1 MKLAL
6 SFALLLFTAVL
17 AVCGQFATAIA
28 VFCFGS
34 VALARQTA
42 HLCITLSAPE
52 VCMDVIDAFKKRV
65 PALNKMGTDF
75 TAKALK
81 LNQTYTAHI
90 VTVPT
95 TENVVNGN
103 YGNLTGQNGRD
114 LLTDVPVLV
123 DKHIACKIKL
133 QHLYNI
139 QDNKIKYEKA
149 IGNMGYSLSKSVL
162 DNIITGFTPNNFSQ
176 NSVWSVANSD
186 ADMLDGVCSSMNLV
200 GADNEGRVMIV
211 NTPVAGILA
220 ADTRLTSSDYAGQRV
235 RGNGYRRWTD
245 VNGFSEVVEY
255 PDLANTTSGTALT
268 AVTSAAATDLFTKAS
283 HGLALGQTVT
293 AASFS
298 AGTGLTSGGATYYA
312 IPVSSSTFKLASSYA
327 NAIAGTA
334 FDVSADGTGGVVTPT
349 QTLTGFGF
357 EARAIALLSG
367 IPQDFETDIPG
378 FTVNKVMNVEYITD
392 PDTGLTMAA
401 ITWQEA
407 GTGDVYLVFTMV
419 YGKGLGRQSG
429 SAAVGSLCDYA
440 GHRVTSA

>member
-6 SFALLLFTAVL
+6 SFLVLAFTAVL
-17 AVCGQFATAIA
+17 ACTGQFAAA
-28 VFCFGS
+28 AMVFCFGT
-34 VALARQTA
+34 VALARQTP
-42 HLCITLSAPE
+42 HLCVTLSSPE

-65 PALNKMGTDF
+65 PALNKMGTEF
-75 TAKALK
+75 TAKQLK

-90 VTVPT
+90 VSVPA
-95 TENVVNGN
+95 TEDVTNAN
-103 YGNLTGQNGRD
+103 YGNLTGQTGRS
-114 LLTDVPVLV
+114 LLTDVPVVV

-139 QDNKIKYEKA
+139 QDNKVQYDKA
-149 IGNMGYSLSKSVL
+149 IGNMGYSMAKSLL

-176 NSVWSVANSD
+176 HSLFTVANSD
-186 ADMLDGVCSSMNLV
+186 ADMLDDICSDMNLV
-200 GADNEGRVMIV
+200 GADNEGRVMLV

-220 ADTRLTSSDYAGQRV
+220 ADSRLTSADYAGQRV

-245 VNGFSEVVEY
+245 VNGFSEIIEY

-268 AVTSAAATDLFTKAS
+268 SVTSTASTDLFTKAA
-283 HGLALGQTVT
+283 HGLVTGQTVT
-293 AASFS
+293 AAGFS
-298 AGTGLTSGGATYYA
+298 AGTGLTSGGGTYYV
-312 IPVSSSTFKLASSYA
+312 IRVSSSTFQLATSYA

-334 FDVSADGTGGVVTPT
+334 YDVSADGTGGTVTAT

-367 IPQDFETDIPG
+367 VPEDFDVVLPG
-378 FTVNKVMNVEYITD
+378 FTVNKVMNTEYITD
-392 PDTGLTMAA
+392 PETGLTMAA

-429 SAAVGSLCDYA
+429 GAAVGALTDYA
-440 GHRVTSA
+440 GHRLVSA

>member
-42 HLCITLSAPE
+42 HLCVTLSAPE

-90 VTVPT
+90 VSVPA
-95 TENVVNGN
+95 TEDVTNAH
-103 YGNLTGQNGRD
+103 YGNLTGQTGRS
-114 LLTDVPVLV
+114 LLTDVPVV
-123 DKHIACKIKL
+123 VNKHIACKIKL

-149 IGNMGYSLSKSVL
+149 IGNMGYSMSKSLL
-162 DNIITGFTPNNFSQ
+162 DNIITGFTPDNFSQ
-176 NSVWSVANSD
+176 NSLFTVANSD
-186 ADMLDGVCSSMNLV
+186 ADMLDDICSDMNLV
-200 GADNEGRVMIV
+200 GADNEGRVMLV

-220 ADTRLTSSDYAGQRV
+220 ADTRLTSADYAGQRV

-268 AVTSAAATDLFTKAS
+268 AVTVANTGDLFTKAD
-283 HGLALGQTVT
+283 HGLITGQTVS

-298 AGTGLTSGGATYYA
+298 AGFTSGTYNV
-312 IPVSSSTFKLASSYA
+312 IRVSSSTFQLASSYA

-334 FDVSADGTGGVVTPT
+334 VAASADGTGGVITAT

-357 EARAIALLSG
+357 EARAIAILAG
-367 IPQDFETDIPG
+367 IPEDFDVAVPG

-392 PDTGLTMAA
+392 PESGLTMAA

-429 SAAVGSLCDYA
+429 GAAVGALTDYA
-440 GHRVTSA
+440 GHRLVSA